1 MAILNHPRSPADRLT
16 TAGTIRGL
24 PVFNTALE
32 ELGRIKDIIIEE
44 TAGRIALG
52 GFLGLGAHHYPLRW
66 ETLRFDDEMDAYI
79 ADLDHDV
86 REGGPFYADP
96 APPVIEAAGPTAER
110 VMALCGAA
118 ASH

>member
-1 MAILNHPRSPADRLT
+1 
-16 TAGTIRGL
+16 
-24 PVFNTALE
+24 VFNTALE

-44 TAGRIALG
+44 TAGRIAFAILHKG
-52 GFLGLGAHHYPLRW
+52 GFLGLGAYHYPLRW

-86 REGGPFYADP
+86 REGGPFYADQ
-96 APPVIEAAGPTAER
+96 AALVAEAAAPTAER
-110 VMALCGAA
+110 VIALCGAP

>member
-1 MAILNHPRSPADRLT
+1 MAILNHPRNPSGRLT
-16 TAGTIRGL
+16 TARTIRGL
-24 PVFNTALE
+24 PVLNTALE

-44 TAGRIALG
+44 TAGRIAFAIPHKG

-86 REGGPFYADP
+86 REGGPFYADQAP
-96 APPVIEAAGPTAER
+96 A
-110 VMALCGAA
+110 
-118 ASH
+118 S